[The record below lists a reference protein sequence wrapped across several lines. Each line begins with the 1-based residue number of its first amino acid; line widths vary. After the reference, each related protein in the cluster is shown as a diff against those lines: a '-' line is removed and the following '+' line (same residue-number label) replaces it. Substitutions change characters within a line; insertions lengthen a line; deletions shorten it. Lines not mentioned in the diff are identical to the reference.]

1 MCTVLTKLTK
11 TISVIDVQKL
21 KLCRVET
28 LTRIF
33 IKFRIVPLS
42 SVTLQVRAL
51 SLYSGQKNSRGFH
64 TWRCY
69 WLWSLVL
76 PSLIARDLSIIRNR
90 KLMMDPNHLCCQ
102 IDIIG
107 IWTRC
112 YSEAWITWIW
122 STVKL
127 YVSGSYGGGNKKLL
141 TRCPASVPWWLLQ
154 R

>member
-102 IDIIG
+102 IDITEFGLDVIQRLESLESDQLWNCMSQG
-107 IWTRC
+107 
-112 YSEAWITWIW
+112 
-122 STVKL
+122 L
-127 YVSGSYGGGNKKLL
+127 NGGGNKKLL

-154 R
+154 S

>member
-51 SLYSGQKNSRGFH
+51 SGQKNLKRVPH
-64 TWRCY
+64 LALLLT
-69 WLWSLVL
+69 LVAR
-76 PSLIARDLSIIRNR
+76 PSLADCQRSQHHQKPQTYDGSKSPLLSNR
-90 KLMMDPNHLCCQ
+90 HHWNLDSMLFRGLNHLNLTNCEIVCLRVLMAAV
-102 IDIIG
+102 
-107 IWTRC
+107 TRN
-112 YSEAWITWIW
+112 Y
-122 STVKL
+122 
-127 YVSGSYGGGNKKLL
+127 
-141 TRCPASVPWWLLQ
+141 
-154 R
+154 